1 MNSNARQSTP
11 HKRARQIHSSSAVHA
26 GVTSNAGVHAR
37 LHDERRVC
45 TPNAGRPRRTPGV
58 HAERRV
64 CTPNAAVHAI
74 LLAC

>member
-26 GVTSNAGVHAR
+26 GVTPNAGVHAR
-37 LHDERRVC
+37 LHDERRC
-45 TPNAGRPRRTPGV
+45 ARRTPGV
-58 HAERRV
+58 HAERRAS
-64 CTPNAAVHAI
+64 TPNAAVHAI